1 MFEMIED
8 QETIR
13 NHTTMEVKDLDEL
26 RDLINGLP
34 EGTVYSLNLEV
45 MELGKET

>member
-1 MFEMIED
+1 MIEMIED
-8 QETIR
+8 PETIR
-13 NHTTMEVKDLDEL
+13 SHTTMEVKDLNEL

-45 MELGKET
+45 IELGKET